1 MIIPAID
8 LIEGQVVRL
17 FQGDYQ
23 QETRFNL
30 QPEAQLLA
38 YQAQGASLL
47 HLVDLTGAKDPERC
61 QSSLI
66 ASLAAA
72 LDTPLQVGGG
82 VRNQRQLDE
91 LFKAGVSRVV
101 IGSLAVREPKL
112 VGAWLEQYGPDAI
125 CLALDVNINAAG
137 EKIVAV
143 HGWQSGGGKTLE
155 SLVAQFAPLGLKHAL
170 VTDISRDGTMTG
182 ANTALYRELAQT
194 FPDIAWQA
202 PAVSPVWMMWPRSE
216 IPVPVADYR
225 QGLAHR
231 RIQRRGG
238 DRMLAKRIVPCL
250 DVRTVRWSKA
260 CNFVTT
266 KP

>member
-47 HLVDLTGAKDPERC
+47 HLVDLAGAKDPERC

-82 VRNQRQLDE
+82 VRSQCQLDE

-202 PAVSPVWMMWPRSE
+202 SGGIASLDDVAAVRDSGAS
-216 IPVPVADYR
+216 
-225 QGLAHR
+225 GL
-231 RIQRRGG
+231 IIG
-238 DRMLAKRIVPCL
+238 
-250 DVRTVRWSKA
+250 KA
-260 CNFVTT
+260 LLTGEFSVEEAIACWQNV
-266 KP
+266 